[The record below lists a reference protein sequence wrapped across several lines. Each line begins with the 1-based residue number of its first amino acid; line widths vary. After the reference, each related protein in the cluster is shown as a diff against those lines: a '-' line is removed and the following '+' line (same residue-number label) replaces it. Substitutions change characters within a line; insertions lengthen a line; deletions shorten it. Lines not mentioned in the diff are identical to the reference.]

1 MSNFAITKLK
11 FYDATPSSGLA
22 NRRRAGAPNVILSMV
37 SVPVMLLTFAPV
49 AAMAGETIN
58 ETGALACV
66 TDKWDE
72 KELEKGHKL
81 VDYASRCIIIP
92 DDAAASK
99 VTESCAGKFEYMPD
113 GSWKGSGVCTDT
125 YKTGGSKT
133 ISWEEGSHLNEYSYK
148 VTGGTGKFEGA
159 TGSGSYLYENL
170 TDTLSGGRQKGQVK
184 LR

>member
-1 MSNFAITKLK
+1 MPKFATAGLDL
-11 FYDATPSSGLA
+11 FETAPSSG
-22 NRRRAGAPNVILSMV
+22 RSTGYAGTAHGMLPRFCVPLMFLIVAPC
-37 SVPVMLLTFAPV
+37 
-49 AAMAGETIN
+49 AAMAGDTIS

-72 KELEKGHKL
+72 KEPEKGHKL

-92 DDAAASK
+92 DDAASPK

-113 GSWKGSGVCTDT
+113 ESWKGSGSCTDT
-125 YKTGGSKT
+125 YKSGDTKT
-133 ISWEEGSHLNEYSYK
+133 ITWEEGSHLKEYSYK

-159 TGSGSYLYENL
+159 TGGGTYMYENL